1 MGDCMVRETNPGT
14 AKMTIMDSC
23 GFVATLSQWI
33 EWSVVVVNPIVPN
46 EAPRTAPPRTQQP

>member
-1 MGDCMVRETNPGT
+1 MVRETNPGT